1 MFIGSYRH
9 QVDAKGRVAVPA
21 QLRKGLPPGSVVAIG
36 AEGRLVIR
44 PPDEWSAMEQRFR
57 LTADTPA
64 EERRYLRALYASA
77 REVDLDAQGRL
88 LLSEE
93 HRRWAAIGER
103 AVFVGLG
110 NVVEV
115 VGEETW
121 DRENADLDPAAF
133 TALGDR
139 VSSPTSTSSAGAAPA
154 QRPQA

>member
-1 MFIGSYRH
+1 VFIGSYRH
-9 QVDAKGRVAVPA
+9 QVDSKGRVAVPA

-44 PPDEWSAMEQRFR
+44 PPDEWSSMEQRFR

-77 REVDLDAQGRL
+77 REVELDAQGRL
-88 LLSEE
+88 LLIDE
-93 HRRWAAIGER
+93 HRRWAGVGDR

-121 DRENADLDPAAF
+121 ERENADLDPAAF

-139 VSSPTSTSSAGAAPA
+139 VSRSAGEAS
-154 QRPQA
+154 

>member
-9 QVDAKGRVAVPA
+9 QVDSKGRVAVPA

-44 PPDEWSAMEQRFR
+44 PPDEWSSMEQRFR
-57 LTADTPA
+57 LTAETPA

-77 REVDLDAQGRL
+77 REVELDGQGRL
-88 LLSEE
+88 LLSDE
-93 HRRWAAIGER
+93 HRRWAGIGER

-115 VGEETW
+115 VGEDTW

-139 VSSPTSTSSAGAAPA
+139 VTSSAGEAS
-154 QRPQA
+154 